1 VAEALRPWLERCNGK
16 PTAEQ
21 VLALKLCDPA
31 MGSGAFLVALCRF
44 LARALVAAWEDPAG
58 PGFPPEFKKEWDK
71 DLYARRLIAQRCL
84 YGVDKNPFAVNLA
97 KLSLWLVTLSKDL
110 PFTFVDHALKCGDSL
125 VGYGVRDIQVAMK
138 EVQLGFLNHQN
149 QIYAEMGIARRES
162 FSADSRDDEAYDLKR
177 KLLDQQIKASE
188 GLRTAGDLMVAA
200 FFAGSKPK
208 ERADKQ
214 EVYLALLSG
223 TFGDDG
229 LADSVQEIRERLA
242 AGERGIRPFH
252 WDLEFPEVFSSDR
265 GGFDG
270 FVGNPPFAGKNTI
283 AEGSPDGILDW
294 FKQLHPESHGNAD
307 LVAHFFRRCFSLLR
321 PGGSLGLIATN
332 TIAQGDT
339 RSTGLRW
346 ICLNGGTIY
355 AARKRYKWPGV
366 AAVVVSVVHL
376 FKGAYGGAKLL
387 DKRPVE
393 QITAFLFANGGHD
406 DPKQL
411 AANAGKSFQ
420 GSIVLGMG
428 FTFDDSG
435 PADDDTPGI
444 PSPIATMERLI
455 AENTKN
461 TEVIF
466 PYIGGEEMNSS
477 PTHAHHRFVINF
489 GERSE
494 EECRRE
500 WPVLMAIV
508 EKKVKPDRL
517 AQNREIRARY
527 WWRFG
532 ETCPALYSSIES
544 HERVLVTGA
553 AATQH
558 LTFPFILTGQ
568 VFSHKLIVLPLDTAD
583 AFCLLISR
591 VHTIFANFF
600 SSTLEDRLTYNPSDC
615 FETFPFP
622 TSLLDANAND
632 PTHESTR
639 QSLEAIGERY
649 HQFRAEL
656 MVRNNEGLT
665 STYNRFH
672 DPAETSSGLLE
683 LRRLHGEMDQA
694 VLNAY
699 GWSDVPTACG
709 FGLDYLDSE
718 EDAQLPDE
726 LQERIDSGELFFWEA
741 GDALDFQG
749 QLQAYGAITG
759 RRKLPWRY
767 RWPDAVRDD
776 VLARLLALNAERYEE
791 EVNLGLHSKG
801 AKQAAKAGKRRGRPP
816 KTVQLGETE
825 PTQTEQM
832 GLGL

>member
-1 VAEALRPWLERCNGK
+1 
-16 PTAEQ
+16 
-21 VLALKLCDPA
+21 
-31 MGSGAFLVALCRF
+31 M
-44 LARALVAAWEDPAG
+44 
-58 PGFPPEFKKEWDK
+58 
-71 DLYARRLIAQRCL
+71 
-84 YGVDKNPFAVNLA
+84 NLA

-125 VGYGVRDIQVAMK
+125 VGYGVRDIQAAMK

-149 QIYAEMGIARRES
+149 QIYAEMGLARRES

-177 KLLDQQIKASE
+177 KLLEQQIKASE

-252 WDLEFPEVFSSDR
+252 WDLEFPEVFSSER
-265 GGFDG
+265 GGFDV

-307 LVAHFFRRCFSLLR
+307 LVAHFFRRCFDLLR

-376 FKGAYGGAKLL
+376 LKGAYAGVKLL
-387 DKRPVE
+387 EKRPVQ

-406 DPKQL
+406 DPKPL

-435 PADDDTPGI
+435 PADEDTPGI
-444 PSPIATMERLI
+444 PSPLTTMERLI
-455 AENTKN
+455 AENPKN
-461 TEVIF
+461 AEVIF
-466 PYIGGEEMNSS
+466 PYIGGEEVNSS
-477 PTHAHHRFVINF
+477 PIHAHHRYVINF

-494 EECRRE
+494 ADCRRE
-500 WPVLMAIV
+500 WPELMGIV
-508 EKKVKPDRL
+508 ERKVKPGRMEN
-517 AQNREIRARY
+517 NREGYRRY
-527 WWRFG
+527 WWQLG
-532 ETCPALYSSIES
+532 EKRIELY
-544 HERVLVTGA
+544 
-553 AATQH
+553 AATANCPRAMVVAQTSKYKSFSF
-558 LTFPFILTGQ
+558 LPERR
-568 VFSHKLIVLPLDTAD
+568 VFDQKLIIFPVSSMSHLAVLQLSAHLDWAE
-583 AFCLLISR
+583 FMG
-591 VHTIFANFF
+591 
-600 SSTLEDRLTYNPSDC
+600 SSMKDDPVYTPSVC
-615 FETFPFP
+615 FEPFACP
-622 TSLLDANAND
+622 VAIINSASTDPDLGATS
-632 PTHESTR
+632 

-649 HQFRAEL
+649 HQFRAKL

-672 DPAETSSGLLE
+672 DPAETSSGHLE

-694 VLNAY
+694 VLHAY

-767 RWPDAVRDD
+767 LWPDAVRDD

-801 AKQAAKAGKRRGRPP
+801 AKQAAKASRAAGASGAAATGKRRGRPP
-816 KTVQLGETE
+816 KSSQPGETE